1 MPVPSILGSTRNF
14 SRNSVFLDMGLIHR
28 AAVALNGNGS
38 TAPKEKKTG
47 LLERIQGAGAY
58 ASLVQELS
66 NWLELQGL
74 DRGGLLCSPTGD
86 NFTMA
91 CSIGFDLTTANR
103 FVDCPSTLLGL
114 AEDSCVS
121 LLSGKDLLSLHSFFS
136 SREASGL
143 KKIRVER
150 LSDFQV
156 PFLALFSVES
166 NLSIRRDSTDR
177 GPIDETNRQRII
189 SALKSSSSVISL
201 LVPGP
206 VTDMGSQ
213 REKIRGHLSAGMKAE
228 LVSFSFK
235 SLGTPEE
242 LACDPRK
249 SEMYRAIVSRI
260 KKKAGNAN
268 VVRRREDF
276 SLRVALFSSYP
287 VDTRMYVR
295 QMFAPLEKA
304 FGPGVVA
311 GISVE
316 NRGTSESLQDIL
328 EFIDGGC

>member
-1 MPVPSILGSTRNF
+1 
-14 SRNSVFLDMGLIHR
+14 MGLIHR

-38 TAPKEKKTG
+38 TTPEKKKTG
-47 LLERIQGAGAY
+47 LLERIQGANAY
-58 ASLVQELS
+58 AALVQELS
-66 NWLELQGL
+66 FWLELQGL
-74 DRGGLLCSPTGD
+74 DRGGLLCSPSGES
-86 NFTMA
+86 FTLA

-103 FVDCPSTLLGL
+103 FIDCPSSLLGL
-114 AEDSCVS
+114 TADCGSS

-143 KKIRVER
+143 KKIRIER
-150 LSDFQV
+150 LSEFQS
-156 PFLALFSVES
+156 PFLALLSVES
-166 NLSIRRDSTDR
+166 SLSMRRDSLEQ
-177 GPIDETNRQRII
+177 GSLKELEQRRIL
-189 SALKSSSSVISL
+189 SALHASSSVISL

-206 VTDMGSQ
+206 VTDLGSQ
-213 REKIRGHLSAGMKAE
+213 RDKVRGHLSSGMKAE
-228 LVSFSFK
+228 LLSFSFRN
-235 SLGTPEE
+235 LGTPEE

-268 VVRRREDF
+268 VVRRLEDF

-316 NRGTSESLQDIL
+316 NRGVSDSLQDIL
-328 EFIDGGC
+328 GFIDGGC